1 MTSTSEYVRTC
12 SARINELGWAFYFVP
27 ETLEVGK
34 AHGLDGLRLYVLGRG
49 GVLGDVEAPVVA
61 SAFGYF
67 NPVLI
72 DHVWSSA
79 REQADISPAE
89 CGRLYLQCS
98 ADFGRRHFA
107 DVPGLQQFCDS
118 AAKILAAVNVAGLA
132 LYSGC
137 VGQPL
142 AEDPAGRAMQLMTIL
157 REFKGSAHLVAV
169 LAVGLDPKV
178 AHGVRRPEMW
188 ESFGY
193 RDEPVP
199 EVTPEL
205 RGLLAEAD
213 ALTERLVTPAY
224 AVLSEPERDAFSAA
238 LASFAAA
245 VPA

>member
-12 SARINELGWAFYFVP
+12 SAHINDLGWAFYFVP

-49 GVLGDVEAPVVA
+49 GVLGDVAAPVVA

-67 NPVLI
+67 NPSLI
-72 DHVWSSA
+72 DQVWTTA
-79 REQADISPAE
+79 REQADVSPAE
-89 CGRLYLQCS
+89 CGRLYLECS

-107 DVPGLQQFCDS
+107 DVPGVKEFCDS
-118 AAKILAAVNVAGLA
+118 AEKILAAVDVAGLA

-142 AEDPAGRAMQLMTIL
+142 VDDPAGRAMQLMTIL
-157 REFKGSAHLVAV
+157 REFKGSVHLVAV

-178 AHGVRRPEMW
+178 AHGVRRPGMW

-193 RDEPVP
+193 GDEPVP
-199 EVTPEL
+199 EATPEL
-205 RGLLAEAD
+205 RDRLAEAD
-213 ALTERLVTPAY
+213 ALTERLITPAY
-224 AVLSEPERDAFSAA
+224 AVLTEPEREAFGATIDA
-238 LASFAAA
+238 FAAA
-245 VPA
+245 VPS